1 MNEDKVEISD
11 LESFIN
17 GLQISLD
24 MLAGA
29 DPSESKGF
37 QAQLA
42 KTISNLRIKRVEQFK
57 PLPKI
62 LGNVTKE
69 DIKIYLTKE
78 LEELKHYLDS
88 QEYPKGKFALVK
100 KIVHLRAEINR
111 M

>member
-1 MNEDKVEISD
+1 MKEDKVDIRD

-17 GLQISLD
+17 GLKISLD

-62 LGNVTKE
+62 LGDVKKE
-69 DIKIYLTKE
+69 DIKNYLTKE
-78 LEELKHYLDS
+78 LEQLMHYLDS

-100 KIVHLRAEINR
+100 KIVDLRAEINR